1 MDKWSQLPGTLKVPG
16 WYHVHRLELAG
27 DCDSILE
34 DPNCT
39 VTGGLN
45 SGLAY
50 PGSQVGRYTR
60 FSEWKGSTFGC
71 QSLKK
76 CLFSEWVAY
85 STRTK
90 NWNGK
95 KKNQTLSS
103 FMQGSRHQQVAPSCL
118 ADRGWG
124 GLGPVSC
131 WTLFSL
137 LLSPL
142 GRLLHVQNLQLE
154 QSGSGVSPSKPSTQ
168 TQLHSHCLGCQL
180 PTGLQYCIHSLM
192 QG

>member
-39 VTGGLN
+39 MTGGLN

-60 FSEWKGSTFGC
+60 LSEKKGSTFGC

-95 KKNQTLSS
+95 KNLLHSCRAPDTSRWHPAVWLTKGGEVWGQFHAGPYSIFCSAPWECCLMCKIYSWSNQ
-103 FMQGSRHQQVAPSCL
+103 
-118 ADRGWG
+118 
-124 GLGPVSC
+124 GLG
-131 WTLFSL
+131 SL
-137 LLSPL
+137 HQSP
-142 GRLLHVQNLQLE
+142 
-154 QSGSGVSPSKPSTQ
+154 PPKPSFTP
-168 TQLHSHCLGCQL
+168 TAWAVSL
-180 PTGLQYCIHSLM
+180 PTGLQYCIHSPM
-192 QG
+192 QV